1 LSQSKFAENVGISI
15 GNLSGLE
22 NHKYEPSYRA
32 IIKILE
38 VFKVDPIWLL
48 IGEGEMTRQGTEG
61 DASIYKVGDPLD
73 EDPEIAELL
82 NMTGTVLKA
91 GTDHTDTLIT
101 NIRSL
106 YRNLLKN
113 RDLNDLKSR
122 VAALEKVA
130 HPPSKPSQ
138 IIRKQDDKSQRGEI
152 LKKRQA

>member
-1 LSQSKFAENVGISI
+1 MSRKKILISELNLNKIGGRIAYIRLKNNLSQSKFAENVGISI

-82 NMTGTVLKA
+82 SSAKKVLDS
-91 GTDHTDTLIT
+91 GTDRAETLAV
-101 NIRSL
+101 NIRSSCQWVIKD
-106 YRNLLKN
+106 RPTW
-113 RDLNDLKSR
+113 SR
-122 VAALEKVA
+122 WRT
-130 HPPSKPSQ
+130 PQ
-138 IIRKQDDKSQRGEI
+138 
-152 LKKRQA
+152 KKYVK